1 MALKT
6 PERLLAEGLRGARF
20 LGVGCAGLA
29 TDSAIFT
36 LLHGQG
42 QGKAVARAVS
52 LMIATLV
59 TWGLNRAFT
68 FRASGRTAGQEL
80 GRYGL
85 VALGAQGFNYLLFL
99 TLCAVSPGTAPI
111 IMLLISAVCATAF
124 SYSGQRF
131 FTFAPQQG

>member
-1 MALKT
+1 MTFKA
-6 PERLLAEGLRGARF
+6 PETLLAEGFRGARF

-29 TDSAIFT
+29 TDSALFM

-42 QGKAVARAVS
+42 QPKAVARAVS
-52 LMIATLV
+52 LAVATLV
-59 TWGLNRAFT
+59 TWSLNRAFT
-68 FRASGRTAGQEL
+68 FEASGRTAGREL

-99 TLCAVSPGTAPI
+99 SLCAALPRTAPI
-111 IMLLISAVCATAF
+111 ALLLISAVCATAF
-124 SYSGQRF
+124 SYTGQRL